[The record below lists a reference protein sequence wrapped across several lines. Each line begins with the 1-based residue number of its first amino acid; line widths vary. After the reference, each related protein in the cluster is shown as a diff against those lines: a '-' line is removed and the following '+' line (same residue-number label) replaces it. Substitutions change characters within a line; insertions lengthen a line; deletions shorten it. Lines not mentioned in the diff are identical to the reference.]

1 MSLYYLINQF
11 GGQYVLG
18 FVIVAMTLHVVNA
31 ISDSDFKFWQMAL
44 LTVLW
49 PVVLPI
55 VFVAALAGNNLRYR
69 WERFKRHRAN

>member
-1 MSLYYLINQF
+1 MSLYYLISQF
-11 GGQYVLG
+11 GDQYIIGL
-18 FVIVAMTLHVVNA
+18 VIVAMTLRVVNA

-55 VFVAALAGNNLRYR
+55 VFVAALVGKNLRYH
-69 WERFKRHRAN
+69 WERYKRRRAN

>member
-11 GGQYVLG
+11 GGQYILG
-18 FVIVAMTLHVVNA
+18 LVIVAVTLRVVNA
-31 ISDSDFKFWQMAL
+31 ISDSNFKFWQMAL

-55 VFVAALAGNNLRYR
+55 VFVAALAGKNLRYR
-69 WERFKRHRAN
+69 WERYKLRGAN

>member
-11 GGQYVLG
+11 GGQYILG
-18 FVIVAMTLHVVNA
+18 LVIVAMTLRDVNA
-31 ISDSDFKFWQMAL
+31 ISDSNFKFWQMAL

-55 VFVAALAGNNLRYR
+55 VFVAALTVKNLRIR
-69 WERFKRHRAN
+69 WERYKRHRAV